1 MGNALMARYVRW
13 RDWPLAAKGAAIIA
27 LPIALLL
34 ATMYSSYLS
43 QQEISRADI
52 EVQRTLAIQA
62 DIQALHT
69 LIAEAASG
77 VRGFLLTGREE
88 FLSPYF
94 MAQARLPDT
103 LTLLRSSM
111 QDPLQSQ
118 RLVAASQLVTA
129 KLESLNTLRVRG
141 AQFEREALQSHLTH
155 SKKILDEL
163 RQQISLLGARETE
176 LLAARN
182 DDAFRARQRDVWLS
196 LATSAA
202 AVGGAVFALWM
213 LLTGIIRRVQQVA
226 ANAERLA
233 QGAPLNPAPI
243 ARDEVGRLA
252 ERLQAASVLLAERAE
267 QAQAAS
273 RAKTEFL
280 SRTSHELRTPLNAIL
295 GFAQLL
301 EVDLKNSS
309 HASSVMQVLSAGRHL
324 LTLIDDVLD
333 IARIEAGQIKLAL
346 APVAILPLLSEVHT
360 LISPLAAQHNV
371 RVQLPNA
378 QKNSEAHASDSAI
391 ALSLLN
397 VQADQQ
403 RLRQVLL
410 NVLSNAVKYNRPNG
424 DVRMTLEA
432 TQTHVQV
439 AIHDNG
445 VGMQSDKL
453 QRLFEPFERLDAER
467 IGVEGTGLG
476 LAISRQLMER
486 MHGHIQVQSELGQG
500 SVFTLTLVRA
510 QGALPV
516 QAQGAQVRE
525 ISGNAPSTLRRL
537 LCVEDNASN
546 LSLVQAILAR
556 RKNWQLLT
564 ATTGGEALAI
574 ALAEKPDL
582 ILLDLH
588 LPDISGEVLLTRLRQ
603 EPSFATHSIVV
614 LSADALPSTIARLLA
629 AGASDYWTKPLDVV
643 KMFTLLDKHE
653 LLERIS

>member
-1 MGNALMARYVRW
+1 MVSYQRW
-13 RDWPLAAKGAAIIA
+13 QRWQDWPLLAKGAAIIA

-52 EVQRTLAIQA
+52 EVQRTLATQA

-94 MAQARLPDT
+94 MAQARLPGT
-103 LTLLRSSM
+103 LTVLRSAI

-118 RLVAASQLVTA
+118 RLADASELVAA
-129 KLESLNTLRVRG
+129 KLASLNTLRVRG
-141 AQFEREALQSHLTH
+141 AQFERDALQSHLTH
-155 SKKILDEL
+155 SKKILDAL
-163 RQQISLLGARETE
+163 RQQIALLGARETE

-202 AVGGAVFALWM
+202 AVGGAVVALWM

-243 ARDEVGRLA
+243 ARDEVGKLA

-301 EVDLKNSS
+301 EVDLKNTA
-309 HASSVMQVLSAGRHL
+309 HAGSVMQVLSAGRHL

-346 APVAILPLLSEVHT
+346 APVAIMPLLTEVHT
-360 LISPLAAQHNV
+360 LISPLAAQHSV

-378 QKNSEAHASDSAI
+378 GKNSEEHSTFDATAP
-391 ALSLLN
+391 SLLN

-424 DVRMTLEA
+424 EVWMALEA

-439 AIHDNG
+439 AICDSG
-445 VGMQSDKL
+445 VGIPSDQL

-467 IGVEGTGLG
+467 VGVEGTGLG

-486 MHGHIQVQSELGQG
+486 MHGQIHVQSELGNG
-500 SVFTLTLVRA
+500 SVFTLSLVRA
-510 QGALPV
+510 HGVLPV
-516 QAQGAQVRE
+516 QLQDASAAEPIVT
-525 ISGNAPSTLRRL
+525 APATMRRL

-546 LSLVQAILAR
+546 LSLVQALLAR
-556 RKNWQLLT
+556 RKHWQLLT
-564 ATTGGEALAI
+564 ATTGTEGLTL

-588 LPDISGEVLLTRLRQ
+588 LPDISGEIVLARLRQ
-603 EPSFATHSIVV
+603 EPYFAARTIVV
-614 LSADALPSTIARLLA
+614 LSADALPSTIERLQA
-629 AGASDYWTKPLDVV
+629 AGASDYWAKPLDVV
-643 KMFTLLDKHE
+643 KMFAMLDQHE
-653 LLERIS
+653 LAELQS